1 MNGMPEERRA
11 SEYDDT
17 MEALR
22 RAESALPDFSTSYD
36 GEIQRLYEQIVSRP
50 AFRYD
55 PGSDPLYRSYRD
67 QMVSEGSRA
76 MRDTMGQAAALTG
89 GYGSSYA
96 ESVGQKQYGLYLQ
109 KLGQAMPELY
119 KAAYDRYSAEGD
131 ALRADFDM
139 AKGLAD
145 SEYGRRRDRFNQAAA
160 LEKQQYERGEKSYQ
174 KLVSLISESGYQP
187 SDAELRAAGMTRAQA
202 EALRN
207 DYLQKNPLAL
217 VLSGAW
223 AASVGGGGESYSY
236 GGGASSSAGTAGTK
250 EQTKLAA
257 NQKGSGSGKKRRL

>member
-1 MNGMPEERRA
+1 MNGMPEERRE
-11 SEYDDT
+11 SEYADT

-22 RAESALPDFSTSYD
+22 RAESVLPDFSTSYD

-96 ESVGQKQYGLYLQ
+96 ESVGQQQYGLYLQ

-131 ALRADFDM
+131 AMRADFDM

-145 SEYGRRRDRFNQAAA
+145 SEYGRKRDRFNQAAT